1 MAYIVI
7 AGIEK
12 GVIVRAYETSAEA
25 VTAAAEDAD
34 WTAIDDAVTDIVEL
48 GDYYDTGEVII
59 GGQPRHL
66 LRLESGRAALA
77 QIVRE
82 FPPVFILADA
92 ARSANYVNRME
103 MLARAMHMEANRTD
117 DARWEIIEAEAD
129 RDARAWFSNH
139 DQAAWATA
147 LPADRSTW
155 GFFSTGTDGTAGTQT
170 SVTLETSTTFD
181 WLSLLG

>member
-7 AGIEK
+7 NGIEK
-12 GVIVRAYETSAEA
+12 GEIVRAFETSAEA
-25 VTAAAEDAD
+25 ETAANEDAD
-34 WTAIDDAVTDIVEL
+34 WNAIADAVADTVEP
-48 GDYYDTGEVII
+48 GDYYDTGEII
-59 GGQPRHL
+59 VGGQPRHL

-92 ARSANYVNRME
+92 ARSANYVNRTE
-103 MLARAMHMEANRTD
+103 MLARAMHVEANRTD
-117 DARWEIIEAEAD
+117 DARWEIIEAEAE
-129 RDARAWFSNH
+129 RDARAWFSDH

-155 GFFSTGTDGTAGTQT
+155 GFFSTATDGTAGAQT
-170 SVTLETSTTFD
+170 SVTLETDANFD